1 MVTALGVGRFSWR
14 ITGIQTGLKEFCEI
28 RLMIRCAFADLST
41 ESPLRR
47 GTGGFMS
54 SAISSLLSTA
64 SVNAASAASSNSAN
78 STVAQSTQTAA
89 SSGDTVTLSPSQQV
103 HQLYQQGQAVPQI
116 AVALDLS
123 IETVNSYLNISS
135 AKS

>member
-1 MVTALGVGRFSWR
+1 
-14 ITGIQTGLKEFCEI
+14 
-28 RLMIRCAFADLST
+28 
-41 ESPLRR
+41 
-47 GTGGFMS
+47 MS

-78 STVAQSTQTAA
+78 SAVAQATQTATSA
-89 SSGDTVTLSPSQQV
+89 GDTVTLSAAQQA
-103 HQLYQQGQAVPQI
+103 HQLYHQGQAISQI
-116 AVALDLS
+116 AVALGLS